1 MYFFIDKHVTYLMEA
16 TTSSFLQFNENER
29 LVHMQKG
36 IVMDGFVLYQNYYN
50 SESSAL
56 GNVWFID

>member
-36 IVMDGFVLYQNYYN
+36 IVMDGFVL
-50 SESSAL
+50 
-56 GNVWFID
+56 

>member
-1 MYFFIDKHVTYLMEA
+1 MYVFIEKHFTCLMEA
-16 TTSSFLQFNENER
+16 TTSSFLQFNDNER
-29 LVHMQKG
+29 LVLMQKG
-36 IVMDGFVLYQNYYN
+36 IVMDGFVLYQNYY